1 MQTILVIQELLLKRP
16 GLGVRVVRHPGDHL
30 AAVALDFGHRDSE
43 SFGDSEYFETD
54 FGLGR
59 QPGRNDSP
67 VVQRKQ
73 KQMRRKRNSFLE
85 NSNL

>member
-1 MQTILVIQELLLKRP
+1 MQTLLVIQELLLKRP

-59 QPGRNDSP
+59 RPGRNDSAF
-67 VVQRKQ
+67 VH
-73 KQMRRKRNSFLE
+73 
-85 NSNL
+85 